1 MNLSKL
7 TTDQIL
13 NRYQL
18 PHRLLVYYTSQVAKD
33 ALSNA
38 EKPDIRSLK
47 AVEVAERFGNGE
59 SFTPEYL
66 RQVRADAYD
75 AAYDAT
81 NAATNAATYAAYAS
95 AAATCAYAANYAYA
109 AYAVA
114 TVSKAATKYKDLL
127 ITLINTRLTE
137 LERIIIFN

>member
-66 RQVRADAYD
+66 RQVRED
-75 AAYDAT
+75 AA
-81 NAATNAATYAAYAS
+81 NAATNAVFATNAAVATYTAYVAAAYAATNAVAS
-95 AAATCAYAANYAYA
+95 ATN
-109 AYAVA
+109 A

-137 LERIIIFN
+137 VERIIIFN